1 MASGIPFVT
10 RFDSFLGVFS
20 PDMPQ
25 LAVALLAAAVL
36 PALIVGLVMRGRAQR
51 AQAEAAAALAKNRTE
66 ADAAIKAE
74 QVQAAARVDEANRK
88 LVESTAKLA
97 DTEQRFAT
105 HREVADRRQTD
116 ASREIS
122 RLEAELTSV
131 KEVAAQLAPT
141 QARIKDLET
150 ALKAEQ
156 GRVQAQDQAIAA
168 TNARAVD
175 FEKRMIEAQDQA
187 ARLGTAKQEV
197 EAELKTMRDE
207 QAARAAEG
215 GPEAELVKAHEAN
228 AQLEV
233 KIANLQRALKS
244 TEARVEMVQ
253 KEFMNAVGLA
263 SAPTP
268 GAPAAAAGDKRV
280 RELEEKLALAE
291 AESRKRARED
301 GYKIAELEYRL
312 SEALESV
319 AQPAPSAPAP
329 LVEPAVA
336 ATDEEA
342 KPEPALEPEAEIAPD
357 PASEAEVAM
366 ADEPVSESQPEPEA
380 PFAPE
385 PEQKPVPTAEVPS
398 AEVKPPETKPV
409 QEKPMTRHADELPLG
424 DPVA

>member
-1 MASGIPFVT
+1 M
-10 RFDSFLGVFS
+10 
-20 PDMPQ
+20 
-25 LAVALLAAAVL
+25 
-36 PALIVGLVMRGRAQR
+36 
-51 AQAEAAAALAKNRTE
+51 
-66 ADAAIKAE
+66 
-74 QVQAAARVDEANRK
+74 DEVNRK
-88 LVESTAKLA
+88 LVETNAKLQ

-116 ASREIS
+116 ASSEIA
-122 RLEAELTSV
+122 RLETVLTSV

-150 ALKAEQ
+150 ALTAEQ

-175 FEKRMIEAQDQA
+175 FEKRMIEAQDQVA
-187 ARLGTAKQEV
+187 KLGTAKQEV
-197 EAELKTMRDE
+197 EAELKTIQDE

-215 GPEAELVKAHEAN
+215 GPEAELAKAHEAN
-228 AQLEV
+228 GQLEV

-268 GAPAAAAGDKRV
+268 GAPVSTGGDKRV

-319 AQPAPSAPAP
+319 AQPAPPEPAP
-329 LVEPAVA
+329 LA
-336 ATDEEA
+336 APVLAAADNES
-342 KPEPALEPEAEIAPD
+342 KPEPAPEPETAIEPDPEPAIETEVAPEVAIAAE
-357 PASEAEVAM
+357 PASE
-366 ADEPVSESQPEPEA
+366 PEPE
-380 PFAPE
+380 P
-385 PEQKPVPTAEVPS
+385 
-398 AEVKPPETKPV
+398 
-409 QEKPMTRHADELPLG
+409 
-424 DPVA
+424 